1 MDHTHTAGLHKC
13 ISRAKTKTEQ
23 EPVPAFLRTSLAS
36 MTVPTPTVKAIVG
49 TLERSPSKNLALA
62 SIVSIAKVFTRV
74 LDTKLDPG
82 SLKAM

>member
-1 MDHTHTAGLHKC
+1 
-13 ISRAKTKTEQ
+13 
-23 EPVPAFLRTSLAS
+23 
-36 MTVPTPTVKAIVG
+36 MTVPTPTVNAIVG

-62 SIVSIAKVFTRV
+62 NIVSIANVFTRV

>member
-1 MDHTHTAGLHKC
+1 MLLQDWKILGIPGSPA
-13 ISRAKTKTEQ
+13 Q
-23 EPVPAFLRTSLAS
+23 ELLYEVTAFLLTSLAS

-62 SIVSIAKVFTRV
+62 KIVSIAKVFTRV